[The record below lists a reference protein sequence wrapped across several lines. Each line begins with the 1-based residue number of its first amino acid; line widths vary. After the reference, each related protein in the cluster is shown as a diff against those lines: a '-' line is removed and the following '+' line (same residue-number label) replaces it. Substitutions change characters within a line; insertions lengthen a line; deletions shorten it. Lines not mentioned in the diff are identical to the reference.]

1 MSNCLDW
8 LLSPQEPGAR
18 YLALRDLERLPATD
32 PHLCAARTE
41 ALRDGPIAL
50 ILNGMQPEGY
60 WERSGPGYNP
70 KYTST
75 VWALIL
81 LAQLGAD
88 VEMDE
93 RIPHACAY
101 LLEHALAQAGQ
112 FSYNGAPGGTIDCL
126 QGNLAWAL
134 SAMGCADPRLD
145 LAYDWMARS
154 VTGEGIAPLG
164 DKDSSQRFYAYKC
177 GPLFACGAN
186 YAHPCAWGGTKVLLA
201 FSALPEERRTPRIRE
216 AIRLG
221 AEYFLSIDPA
231 SGAYPAGQD
240 GRGKPSGN
248 WWKFGF
254 PVFYIT
260 DLLQVVE
267 ALVGLGYGQDQ
278 RLSSVLDLVRS
289 KQDAEGRWA
298 LEFSYEDKTWGSY
311 GAKKQPNRW
320 VTLRALRA
328 LQRAG
333 ITAC

>member
-1 MSNCLDW
+1 MSDCLDW
-8 LLSPQEPGAR
+8 LLSSAEPGVR
-18 YLALRDLERLPATD
+18 YLALRDLQRPPTD
-32 PHLCAARTE
+32 DPRLCAARLE
-41 ALRDGPIAL
+41 ALREGPIAQVL
-50 ILNGMQPEGY
+50 EGMHPEGY
-60 WERSGPGYNP
+60 WERPGPGYNP

-88 VEMDE
+88 VEMDQ
-93 RIPHACAY
+93 RIPRACAY
-101 LLEHALAQAGQ
+101 LLDHALAQAGQ

-134 SAMGCADPRLD
+134 TALGYHDPRLD

-164 DKDSSQRFYAYKC
+164 NKDTPERYYAYKC

-186 YAHPCAWGGTKVLLA
+186 FSHPCAWGGAKVLLA
-201 FSALPEERRTPRIRE
+201 FSVLPEERRTPRIRQ
-216 AIRLG
+216 AIQLG

-231 SGAYPAGQD
+231 SGAYPAGPD
-240 GRGKPSGN
+240 GLGKPSGN

-267 ALVGLGYGQDQ
+267 ALAGLGYGQDP
-278 RLSSVLDLVRS
+278 RLTSVLDLVRS
-289 KQDAEGRWA
+289 KQDTCGRWA
-298 LEFSYEDKTWGSY
+298 MEFSYEDKTWGSY
-311 GAKKQPNRW
+311 GAKKQPNPW

-328 LQRAG
+328 LQNAG
-333 ITAC
+333 VTSS